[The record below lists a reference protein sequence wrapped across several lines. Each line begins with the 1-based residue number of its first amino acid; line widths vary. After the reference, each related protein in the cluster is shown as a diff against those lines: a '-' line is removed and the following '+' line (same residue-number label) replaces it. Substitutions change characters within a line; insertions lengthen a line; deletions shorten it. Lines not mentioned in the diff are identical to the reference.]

1 MDFNFGTGPD
11 DLRLK
16 VEQDSSGWTVY
27 TSRNSNGWWAV
38 GINFP
43 TERAANIVADAIW
56 AAVPEQLEA
65 Q

>member
-1 MDFNFGTGPD
+1 MDYHDATVD

-16 VEQDSSGWTVY
+16 IEKDSSGWTIY
-27 TSRNSNGWWAV
+27 TSRNSNAWLAI
-38 GINFP
+38 GIVFP